1 MVLEINLQTKDITA
15 NLENRVADMWKYHG
29 IVLEN
34 TTKLWDGSFRN
45 WNVSVIFVLNIVSY
59 IIWQTCINRFVE

>member
-34 TTKLWDGSFRN
+34 TTKLWDRSFRN
-45 WNVSVIFVLNIVSY
+45 WNVSETFVLNIVLY